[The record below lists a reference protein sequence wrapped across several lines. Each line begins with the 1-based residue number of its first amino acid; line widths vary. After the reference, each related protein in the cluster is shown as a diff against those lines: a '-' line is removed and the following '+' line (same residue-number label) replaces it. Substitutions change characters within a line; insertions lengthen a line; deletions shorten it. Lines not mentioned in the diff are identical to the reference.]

1 MIRGWAR
8 ICRRPWTRCRRNSAR
23 RSSCAISK
31 VCPTRRSA
39 PPWASSSARCAA
51 ASTADG
57 RRCASIWP
65 STPTRC
71 RPPPERR
78 RCGGAQLPA
87 LHSKEQCACEARW
100 PERSWVMVDPRGD
113 VFRRAFSWLPTQ
125 FASQSSEPVGPRR
138 FRSTE
143 HLSTEAIAAFV
154 DGELRMTAHLRAGHH
169 LSLCPQCAGEVD
181 AQRQARSA
189 LRDSC
194 PIAIECAPGLV
205 VPDPGGESEGS
216 VRRADGSGV
225 GGRVGSDPPQAPVD
239 SCTDKQ

>member
-1 MIRGWAR
+1 
-8 ICRRPWTRCRRNSAR
+8 
-23 RSSCAISK
+23 
-31 VCPTRRSA
+31 
-39 PPWASSSARCAA
+39 
-51 ASTADG
+51 
-57 RRCASIWP
+57 
-65 STPTRC
+65 
-71 RPPPERR
+71 
-78 RCGGAQLPA
+78 
-87 LHSKEQCACEARW
+87 
-100 PERSWVMVDPRGD
+100 MVDPGD

-194 PIAIECAPGLV
+194 PIAIPSALLGLLSQIPEENPREV
-205 VPDPGGESEGS
+205 SAEQMSREMTEESART
-216 VRRADGSGV
+216 RRK
-225 GGRVGSDPPQAPVD
+225 RR
-239 SCTDKQ
+239 